1 MNETTRLSPPGR
13 PKGEY
18 RSAKHG
24 GCLMTLAAAVIG
36 LGLTTS
42 ALAAATSYELDPGHT
57 WVVYEIVHFG
67 TSTNR
72 GRFPIKTG
80 KVQIDVQAHTGQ
92 LDVTIDTSAPASG
105 VPVLDRMMQ
114 GDNLFRS
121 TEFPTARF
129 VATDM
134 RFDGDKPAEIKGELT
149 LLGATHPV
157 TLKSQRFNCYTHT
170 MLKREVCG
178 GDFETTIQRSHWGV
192 GWGPHIVADDVRLLI
207 QVEAVKQVN

>member
-1 MNETTRLSPPGR
+1 MKETTRL
-13 PKGEY
+13 
-18 RSAKHG
+18 
-24 GCLMTLAAAVIG
+24 TLAAAVIG
-36 LGLTTS
+36 LGVATS
-42 ALAAATSYELDPGHT
+42 APAATTDYEIDPSHT

-72 GRFPIKTG
+72 GRFPAKAG
-80 KVQIDVQAHTGQ
+80 KVQIDAQARTGQ

-105 VPVLDRMMQ
+105 VPALDRMMQ

-121 TEFPTARF
+121 GEFPTARF

-134 RFDGDKPAEIKGELT
+134 RFDGDKPVEIKGELT
-149 LLGATHPV
+149 LRGATHPV

-178 GDFETTIQRSHWGV
+178 GDFETTIQRSRWGMS
-192 GWGPHIVADDVRLLI
+192 WGPHIVADDVRLLI

>member
-1 MNETTRLSPPGR
+1 MNETTRL
-13 PKGEY
+13 
-18 RSAKHG
+18 A
-24 GCLMTLAAAVIG
+24 LAAAVIG
-36 LGLTTS
+36 LGAATS
-42 ALAAATSYELDPGHT
+42 APAATTSYELDPGHT

-105 VPVLDRMMQ
+105 VPALDRMMQ
-114 GDNLFRS
+114 GENLFRS
-121 TEFPTARF
+121 SEFPTARF

-178 GDFETTIQRSHWGV
+178 GDFETTIQRSRWGM

-207 QVEAVKQVN
+207 QVEAVKQMN

>member
-1 MNETTRLSPPGR
+1 MKETTRL
-13 PKGEY
+13 
-18 RSAKHG
+18 
-24 GCLMTLAAAVIG
+24 TLAAAVIG
-36 LGLTTS
+36 LGMTTF
-42 ALAAATSYELDPGHT
+42 ARGAATSYELDPGHT

-80 KVQIDVQAHTGQ
+80 NAQIDVQAHTGQ

-105 VPVLDRMMQ
+105 VPVLDKMMQ
-114 GDNLFRS
+114 GANLFRS
-121 TEFPTARF
+121 NEFPTARF

-178 GDFETTIQRSHWGV
+178 GDFETTIQRSHWGM